1 MRTLIVDILND
12 NAVQLLRTLEVLDLI
27 RVRNTE
33 DVDSTANVDWLAY
46 KGAMSKKS
54 MEEIDQQLNDLRG
67 EWD

>member
-46 KGAMSKKS
+46 K
-54 MEEIDQQLNDLRG
+54 RG
-67 EWD
+67 YVEKVDGGN